1 MHHILIRYVFLLEK
15 IIHYV
20 PYPCVHGTSSI
31 RLRDILNFFA
41 TKNDFNDKKKKTVIS
56 QFNDDNS
63 EVIKKMSKS
72 IEKGLIMFDDTVS
85 LKEAASSLTF
95 EINQEVYFFDKS
107 SLELYESYDINNVK
121 IVQKLGH
128 LEKSLSHSCWDEGM
142 QQRLV
147 KNVILKSC

>member
-1 MHHILIRYVFLLEK
+1 MAKKFSK
-15 IIHYV
+15 Q
-20 PYPCVHGTSSI
+20 
-31 RLRDILNFFA
+31 DISVVTN
-41 TKNDFNDKKKKTVIS
+41 NDFNYMNKKTVIS
-56 QFNDDNS
+56 EFNDDNS
-63 EVIKKMSKS
+63 ETIKKMSKS
-72 IEKGLIMFDDTVS
+72 IEKGLIMFDDKVS
-85 LKEAASSLTF
+85 LMKAASSLIF